1 MARQINII
9 DREGG
14 IRLEDVRMVEGPQN
28 CQTLCITRGLRGYL
42 RNVEVWRSPQEV
54 LFPKRGMIS
63 CRSVKQNLGI
73 TPLSSVRPTRWTR
86 HHSSSYSSII
96 RIVSPSLMDSSS
108 LRDGT

>member
-1 MARQINII
+1 MAVI
-9 DREGG
+9 DRCASRE
-14 IRLEDVRMVEGPQN
+14 I
-28 CQTLCITRGLRGYL
+28 RGYL
-42 RNVEVWRSPQEV
+42 RNVEVWKNPLEIR
-54 LFPKRGMIS
+54 FPVRGIIS

-96 RIVSPSLMDSSS
+96 RMVSPSLIGSSS